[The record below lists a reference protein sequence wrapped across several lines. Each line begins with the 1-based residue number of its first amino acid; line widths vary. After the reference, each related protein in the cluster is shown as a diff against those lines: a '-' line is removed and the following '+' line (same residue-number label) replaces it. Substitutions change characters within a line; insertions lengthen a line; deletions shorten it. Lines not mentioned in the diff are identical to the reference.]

1 MSSTPAAERVPP
13 ATAALL
19 SSAPATAV
27 SVETLTAHLTA
38 LPDAQVAA
46 FLSARTDLLSPPST
60 SFTMLA
66 SRAGARPSVE
76 AALADLDAAALAVA
90 EAVVA
95 TGSQDPALLGPA
107 LLLPDDDVAAH
118 LRRLHRLALVLDA
131 GPVPGLVEA
140 FGAHPLGLAPA
151 SSAEEEPAADAD
163 LPASLDALH
172 AAARGG
178 RAPEGADEDVPVL
191 PPAALALLDALTWG
205 PPVGTLRDGGQAPGA
220 APLIEHG
227 WLRRTREPS
236 GPTRLVLPRR
246 AALALRGGRLLR
258 EAPTGPDPAQLAL
271 QDPASVADQASRAA
285 EESVRLVVGLLEEW
299 GREGGA
305 ILRTGGVGVRV
316 LSRTADALGLE
327 APAAAR
333 VVELAAGAGL
343 LGLDEGG
350 AAWVPSREAVHWRAA
365 ALPERWAPLAVSWAA
380 SCRTPWLVGTRGDDG
395 ALRPV
400 LGDGVEASW
409 AGALRRR
416 ILLLLEALP
425 EGAVVD
431 PAWVRAALTSA
442 RPRRSVPAG
451 AVTGVLAEAEAL
463 GVTGGGALSR
473 TGRLLAGALRE
484 QTLPAPDGEAPAAL
498 LTALEQTLGEDLATP
513 VDVLLLQS
521 DLTAIVPGRPDPDL
535 GALLER
541 ASVVESRAS
550 ALTVRFTAES
560 VRTALDAGWSADE
573 LRDALGRWSPAPL
586 PTSLNVLIDDVARHH
601 GAVRVREVASL
612 LRVPDP
618 AVVAGLLTDTRLAGL
633 GLDEVAPGVLVAAA
647 AAGRVLRELRGA
659 GLSPVLEDA
668 SGHLL
673 LAGDALGGTRAL
685 PAVEPARPGGATH
698 VTRRRR
704 PSTRDL
710 AVLVGRLRAGEQA
723 QREAGLPAGVASDPV
738 HALAVLRQAQA
749 SRSRLRLRLAGA
761 DGSLQE
767 RQVRVLA
774 VEAGRVRLADQERE
788 TELTVAVHRIASVE
802 QA

>member
-1 MSSTPAAERVPP
+1 M
-13 ATAALL
+13 
-19 SSAPATAV
+19 
-27 SVETLTAHLTA
+27 
-38 LPDAQVAA
+38 AA
-46 FLSARTDLLSPPST
+46 FLSARADLLAPPST

-66 SRAGARPSVE
+66 ARAGARPSVE
-76 AALADLDAAALAVA
+76 AALADLDAAVIAVA

-118 LRRLHRLALVLDA
+118 LRRLHHLALVLHA

-140 FGAHPLGLAPA
+140 FGAHPLGLALA
-151 SSAEEEPAADAD
+151 DGAEEELGADTD
-163 LPASLDALH
+163 LPPSLDSLH
-172 AAARGG
+172 AASGG
-178 RAPEGADEDVPVL
+178 RTPDGADEGVPVL
-191 PPAALALLDALTWG
+191 PPAALTLLDALTWG

-220 APLIEHG
+220 APLIERD

-246 AALALRGGRLLR
+246 VALALRGGRLLR

-285 EESVRLVVGLLEEW
+285 EESVRLVADLLEEW

-327 APAAAR
+327 APLAAR

-400 LGDGVEASW
+400 LGDGVEAAW

-416 ILLLLEALP
+416 ILLLLDALP

-431 PAWVRAALTSA
+431 PTWVRAALTSA

-473 TGRLLAGALRE
+473 AGRLLAGALHE

-498 LTALEQTLGEDLATP
+498 LAALEQTLGEDLATP

-541 ASVVESRAS
+541 ASVVESRGS

-586 PTSLNVLIDDVARHH
+586 PTPLNVLIDDVARRH

-618 AVVAGLLTDTRLAGL
+618 AVAASLLADARLAGL
-633 GLDEVAPGVLVAAA
+633 GLDEVAPGALVATA
-647 AAGRVLRELRGA
+647 AAGRVLRELRAA

-673 LAGDALGGTRAL
+673 LAGDAVGGTRAAS
-685 PAVEPARPGGATH
+685 AVEPLRPGRATH

-704 PSTRDL
+704 PSARDL